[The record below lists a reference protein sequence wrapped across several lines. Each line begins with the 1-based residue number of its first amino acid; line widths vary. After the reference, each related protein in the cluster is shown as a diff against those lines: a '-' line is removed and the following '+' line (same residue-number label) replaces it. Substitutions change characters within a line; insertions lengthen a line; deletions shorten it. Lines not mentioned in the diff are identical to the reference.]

1 MFFDEKTYVGVVA
14 SGDDLLKLPIVYISF
29 GPIKTNTHELGAH
42 GWKLRMH
49 QSTPLLTL
57 TTRPKVSIH
66 PRDNRHHGFKWKFRA
81 RVPYQSERE
90 VLEDLAN
97 EQGLAEFSLT
107 KFETKVVKT
116 PVENISRLTHDNE
129 ILKKQLASSERII
142 QDMIRE
148 DNERSDWGSP
158 EQDVFELLRQWN
170 QEQIDSMD
178 WTSKVQPKPIEP
190 DTSID
195 NIVDFVEYLKSL
207 NEENYDTVDEIM
219 KQIGTT

>member
-1 MFFDEKTYVGVVA
+1 MFFNEKTYVGVVA

-57 TTRPKVSIH
+57 KTRPKVSIH
-66 PRDNRHHGFKWKFRA
+66 PEDNRHHGFKWKFRA
-81 RVPYQSERE
+81 RVRYQSERE
-90 VLEDLAN
+90 VLEDLSN
-97 EQGLAEFSLT
+97 EQGFAEFSLT
-107 KFETKVVKT
+107 KFEIKNVSVPSNGEEVNK
-116 PVENISRLTHDNE
+116 
-129 ILKKQLASSERII
+129 LKAQLASSERII

-158 EQDVFELLRQWN
+158 DQDIFELLRQWN

-219 KQIGTT
+219 KQIGAT